1 MHCERCG
8 EELKDD
14 ALFCENCGTKVQQ
27 AKDENAESR
36 TQKMSSAQL
45 HELSDQESTNKP
57 DTSGVDVSA
66 YPTATQPPVKQ
77 PVIQQTTPIPSV
89 AAQNQN
95 NATAFVAQ
103 PAVNNQE
110 KKGKVKAPIIV
121 AVVAAA
127 IALVAVIVLI
137 VTFVFGENEPTTNDS
152 AKGYAAQKEQELA
165 SNSATNQ
172 QKESTTQS
180 SPQGSSSSIDDVIN
194 SPNGFILPES
204 DSRYYSDSELNALTD
219 YQLYLARNEIYARY
233 GRAFKNQDLQ
243 DYFHNKNW
251 YTVRYSPDAFDSIVT
266 LNDFEKK
273 NADAMLAIEKRRGSS
288 YLS

>member
-1 MHCERCG
+1 MYCERCG
-8 EELKDD
+8 EELKDN

-27 AKDENAESR
+27 SKDENAEAR

-77 PVIQQTTPIPSV
+77 PVIQQTTPMPSV
-89 AAQNQN
+89 TAQEQSD
-95 NATAFVAQ
+95 TAFVAQ
-103 PAVNNQE
+103 PAVSNQN
-110 KKGKVKAPIIV
+110 KKGKVKTPIIV

-152 AKGYAAQKEQELA
+152 AKGYTAQKEQELA

>member
-1 MHCERCG
+1 MKCARCG
-8 EELKDD
+8 EKLKDN

-27 AKDENAESR
+27 SKNENSEAK
-36 TQKMSSAQL
+36 TQKMNSAQL
-45 HELSDQESTNKP
+45 HESGSQASTSKP

-66 YPTATQPPVKQ
+66 YLTVEQSLPMQPAV
-77 PVIQQTTPIPSV
+77 QQTTPMPSV
-89 AAQNQN
+89 AAQEQK
-95 NATAFVAQ
+95 ATSYVVQ
-103 PAVNNQE
+103 PTANVQDNQE
-110 KKGKVKAPIIV
+110 KVKVPIIV
-121 AVVAAA
+121 AVVAAV
-127 IALVAVIVLI
+127 IALVAVFILI
-137 VTFVFGENEPTTNDS
+137 VTFVFGGSEPTANES

-172 QKESTTQS
+172 QKESAAQPS
-180 SPQGSSSSIDDVIN
+180 SSSSIEDVIN

-233 GRAFKNQDLQ
+233 GRGFKNQDLQ

-251 YTVRYSPDAFDSIVT
+251 YTVQYSPDAFDSIDA

-273 NADAMLAIEKRRGSS
+273 NAEAILAIEKRRGSS

>member
-1 MHCERCG
+1 MYCERCG
-8 EELKDD
+8 RELKDD

-27 AKDENAESR
+27 SKNENPEAK
-36 TQKMSSAQL
+36 TQKMNSAQL
-45 HELSDQESTNKP
+45 HESGSQASTSKP

-66 YPTATQPPVKQ
+66 YLTVEQPLPMQ
-77 PVIQQTTPIPSV
+77 PAVQQTTPMPSV
-89 AAQNQN
+89 AAQEQK
-95 NATAFVAQ
+95 AASYVAQ
-103 PAVNNQE
+103 PTANVKDNQE
-110 KKGKVKAPIIV
+110 KVKVSIIV
-121 AVVAAA
+121 AVVAAV
-127 IALVAVIVLI
+127 IALVAVIILI
-137 VTFVFGENEPTTNDS
+137 VTFVFGGSEPTANES

-172 QKESTTQS
+172 QKESAAQPS
-180 SPQGSSSSIDDVIN
+180 SSSSIEDVIN

-233 GRAFKNQDLQ
+233 GRGFKNQDLQ

-251 YTVRYSPDAFDSIVT
+251 YTVQYSPDAFDSIDA

-273 NADAMLAIEKRRGSS
+273 NAEAILAIEKRRGSS